1 MSRFRSFISNKNF
14 LLLWIGQIVS
24 QFGDRLNQM
33 ALIAFIFKRAPGS
46 TFELAKLIALTI
58 IPVFLIGPIAGI
70 YVDRWDR
77 RRTMYICDLVRAVL
91 VVSIPLFLMHLNS
104 LIPLYLAVFL
114 IFCLSRF
121 FVPAK
126 MSIIPD
132 LVKKEDLLM
141 ANSLVHTTGMIA
153 AAMGFGIG
161 GVIVEIVGAKGG
173 FYLDAATFFISGVLI
188 FFVST
193 KIGLKVKAKEVLKVG
208 KEIVEVIRKSILE
221 ELNAVFVFLR
231 KQEKIKSVL
240 NILFILWAVLGSV
253 YVVVIVFIQR
263 VFTSV
268 VKDLGV
274 LAVFLGCGL
283 FFGSIVYGKLGKK
296 ITYFKAI
303 FLSLVIAGL
312 VLIGFTVTSYH
323 FINFSLAAILSFV
336 LGASI
341 SPIMIA
347 SNTLVHELTENE
359 MRGKIFTAIEIV
371 THAAFLSFMFITSG
385 LAEYIGQFSILI
397 IVGVFAVMVG
407 IIGMLK
413 KDDKVIRKQRAHR
426 T

>member
-1 MSRFRSFISNKNF
+1 MSRFKSFIKNRDF

-46 TFELAKLIALTI
+46 TFELAKLMSITI
-58 IPVFLIGPIAGI
+58 IPVFIIGPIAGV

-77 RRTMYICDLVRAVL
+77 RKTMYICDLVRALL
-91 VVSIPLFLMHLNS
+91 VFTIPFFLLNTKS
-104 LIPLYLAVFL
+104 MVPLYIVVFL

-126 MSIIPD
+126 LSIIPD
-132 LVKKEDLLM
+132 LVQKEDLLL

-161 GVIVEIVGAKGG
+161 GIIVEILGTKGG
-173 FYLDAATFFISGVLI
+173 FYFDAGTFLVSGILI

-193 KIGLKVKAKEVLKVG
+193 RTGLRVKAKEVLIIG
-208 KEIVEVIRKSILE
+208 REIVEVIKKSVLQ
-221 ELNAVFVFLR
+221 ELRGVFGFLR
-231 KQEKIKSVL
+231 KQEKIKSIL
-240 NILFILWAVLGSV
+240 NILFMLWAALGSM
-253 YVVVIVFIQR
+253 YVVIIVFIQR

-268 VKDLGV
+268 VKDLGI

-283 FFGSIVYGKLGKK
+283 FFGSLIYGRFGKK
-296 ITYFKAI
+296 LSYFKAI
-303 FLSLVIAGL
+303 FFSLFIAGL
-312 VLIGFTVTSYH
+312 ALIGFTITSYR
-323 FINFSLAAILSFV
+323 FMNFQLASVLSFV
-336 LGASI
+336 LGVSM

-347 SNTLVHELTENE
+347 SNTLVHELTDTD
-359 MRGKIFTAIEIV
+359 MRGKVFTAIEIV
-371 THAAFLSFMFITSG
+371 VHFAFLSFMFVTSS

-397 IVGVFAVMVG
+397 TVGGCIILVGIVGMFR
-407 IIGMLK
+407 
-413 KDDKVIRKQRAHR
+413 KDDKVIRE
-426 T
+426 

>member
-1 MSRFRSFISNKNF
+1 M
-14 LLLWIGQIVS
+14 LWIGQIIS

-46 TFELAKLIALTI
+46 TFELAKLIAITI
-58 IPVFLIGPIAGI
+58 IPVFLIGPIAGV

-77 RRTMYICDLVRAVL
+77 RRTMYVCDLVRALL
-91 VVSIPLFLMHLNS
+91 VFTIPFFLMNTKS
-104 LIPLYLAVFL
+104 LIPLYIVVFL

-132 LVKKEDLLM
+132 MVKKEDLLL

-161 GVIVEIVGAKGG
+161 GVIVEILGVKGG
-173 FYLDAATFFISGVLI
+173 FYLDAATFFISGILI

-193 KIGLKVKAKEVLKVG
+193 RVGLKVETKKVLRMG
-208 KEIVEVIRKSILE
+208 KEIIEVIKKSVLE
-221 ELNAVFVFLR
+221 ELRGVFGFLR
-231 KQEKIKSVL
+231 KQQKIKSIL
-240 NILFILWAVLGSV
+240 NILFMLWAALGSV
-253 YVVVIVFIQR
+253 YVVIIVFIQR

-268 VKDLGV
+268 VKDLGL

-283 FFGSIVYGKLGKK
+283 FFGSLLYGKFGKK
-296 ITYFKAI
+296 LSYFKAI
-303 FLSLVIAGL
+303 FLSLILAGL
-312 VLIGFTVTSYH
+312 VLVGFTITSYH
-323 FINFSLAAILSFV
+323 FINFQLAAMLSFV
-336 LGASI
+336 LGISI

-347 SNTLVHELTENE
+347 SNTLVHELTDTD
-359 MRGKIFTAIEIV
+359 MRGKVFTALEIV
-371 THAAFLSFMFITSG
+371 IHFAFLSFMFITSG

-397 IVGVFAVMVG
+397 TVGVCVILVG
-407 IIGMLK
+407 IGGVFK
-413 KDDKVIRKQRAHR
+413 RR
-426 T
+426 

>member
-1 MSRFRSFISNKNF
+1 MSRFRHIISDRNF
-14 LLLWIGQIVS
+14 FLLWIGQIIS

-46 TFELAKLIALTI
+46 TFELAKLIAITI
-58 IPVFLIGPIAGI
+58 IPVFLIGPIAGV

-77 RRTMYICDLVRAVL
+77 RRTMYVCDLVRALL
-91 VVSIPLFLMHLNS
+91 VFTIPFFLMNTKS
-104 LIPLYLAVFL
+104 LIPLYIVVFL

-132 LVKKEDLLM
+132 MVKKEDLLL

-161 GVIVEIVGAKGG
+161 GVIVEILGVKGG
-173 FYLDAATFFISGVLI
+173 FYLDAATFFISGILI

-193 KIGLKVKAKEVLKVG
+193 RVGLKVETKKVLRMG
-208 KEIVEVIRKSILE
+208 KEIIEVIKKSVLE
-221 ELNAVFVFLR
+221 ELRGVFGFLR
-231 KQEKIKSVL
+231 KQQKIKSIL
-240 NILFILWAVLGSV
+240 NILFMLWAALGSV
-253 YVVVIVFIQR
+253 YVVIIVFIQR

-268 VKDLGV
+268 VKDLGL

-283 FFGSIVYGKLGKK
+283 FFGSLLYGKFGKK
-296 ITYFKAI
+296 LSYFKAI
-303 FLSLVIAGL
+303 FLSLILAGL
-312 VLIGFTVTSYH
+312 VLVGFTITSYH
-323 FINFSLAAILSFV
+323 FINFQLAAMLSFV
-336 LGASI
+336 LGISI

-347 SNTLVHELTENE
+347 SNTLVHELTDTD
-359 MRGKIFTAIEIV
+359 MRGKVFTALEIV
-371 THAAFLSFMFITSG
+371 IHFAFLSFMFITSG

-397 IVGVFAVMVG
+397 TVGVCVILVG
-407 IIGMLK
+407 IGGVFK
-413 KDDKVIRKQRAHR
+413 RR
-426 T
+426 